1 MAYTRQQ
8 EGGTVIPGLH
18 QLLPSLHPGIL
29 GPGPALFDLT
39 QNNSDWHWK
48 EAERSAFEAI
58 RKRVVS
64 APILM
69 FPDDSRPFG
78 WRRTAQICH
87 RAVLSQAVSIGQ
99 HVASG
104 CYYSKSPMPWN
115 VTMRSTTKRCWQSSG
130 PWRTGAIS

>member
-8 EGGTVIPGLH
+8 EGGTGHSWASPTSTVA
-18 QLLPSLHPGIL
+18 SSGIL
-29 GPGPALFDLT
+29 GPGPAVVDLT

-69 FPDDSRPFG
+69 FPDEADLSG
-78 WRRTAQICH
+78 WRRTARFCH
-87 RAVLSQAVSIGQ
+87 RSGPLTAVSIGQ

-104 CYYSKSPMPWN
+104 CLLFQESQCRG
-115 VTMRSTTKRCWQSSG
+115 T
-130 PWRTGAIS
+130 